1 MTVDELEVLITA
13 NTNELRKEIANANK
27 SINGLKKSAKDGTGG
42 VASAFKKLKTGII
55 SLGIG
60 KVIKDSIT
68 VGMDA
73 IESDSLFTTVMGDN
87 ADAVKSWSTE
97 IADALGLSA
106 VNMQKNIG
114 VIYNMTSSMGVAEQN
129 ALKMSKGVSVLA
141 EDMASFYNLD
151 STEAF
156 NKLRAG
162 LTGETEPLKAL
173 GVLVDENTVKQV
185 AYSEGIAENG
195 AELTQQ
201 QKVLARYVAILKQ
214 TGNAQG
220 DLARTLDSPSNMLRS
235 LKQGVENLGIAFS
248 NFLMPVIK
256 VVLPYLQAFT
266 KVVTQAANSLASFL
280 GFTGGSDASEETKKV
295 SKNVGGLASGYDNAT
310 KSAKKLKSQLAGFDE
325 MNVLQETQQSDSG
338 SSGSGGSSAGALDF
352 DLGEY
357 DAHLE
362 WIDQKADGLVD
373 KVKSILTFVGA
384 IGTTIAAWKIGSTL
398 LSFFTNPGD
407 LGFFKTMG
415 EMFGVADALPALTLG
430 EKFSSLG
437 GMIAAMAGT
446 VALAYGAFDA
456 LTNGVDWTNLA
467 LMIGGVTLAV
477 TGLYFAIKP
486 FSSTLAP
493 IIAGVV
499 AVAAGL
505 ALVVVGVNDFI
516 NNGPTLQNTILIIG
530 GAIAVAVGLATAGL
544 SVVVAAIVGAT
555 VAVGAFVAAIL
566 LEKPAI
572 LSVEEAQANLTAA
585 KERAAEAENSYVD
598 AVDAAEAAQK
608 RLADAEKAAGV
619 TGAEL
624 YAQVQSGTL
633 DYANMTD
640 AQKEVYKAYLDNE
653 KKQQDLKTA
662 TEELNAAKKAETLA
676 SYENQLA
683 LAKESGDYD
692 TFKNSVVDAFEKGE
706 LSAEEA
712 RDLIAKSMSEMSDDA
727 QQTFMQDLPN
737 SLKDG
742 LDPHKYESTGTK
754 ISKWFGNLWTGIKNI
769 FSVVGTW
776 FKEKF
781 DAAWTNVKNAFS
793 GVKTFFTG
801 IWNSIKEIF
810 SNVGTSIAEAVGGTV
825 KKAINTVLSVA
836 VKIINGFIDAINF
849 AISAINLIPG
859 VDIKKLTKL
868 EVPEMARGG
877 IVDRPTYA
885 MIGEAGKEAV
895 MPLER
900 NTGWIDQ
907 LAGKIAEKIGGNG
920 GGNID
925 LTVKLGEDTIFEK
938 FIEYGRSKAVET
950 NGEVVFA

>member
-27 SINGLKKSAKDGTGG
+27 SINGLKKSATNSSNGTLN
-42 VASAFKKLKTGII
+42 AFKKLKTGII

-60 KVIKDSIT
+60 KIIKDSIQL
-68 VGMDA
+68 GMDA
-73 IESDSLFTTVMGDN
+73 IESDSLFETVMGDN
-87 ADAVKSWSTE
+87 ADAVKSWSNN

-106 VNMQKNIG
+106 VTMQKNIG
-114 VIYNMTSSMGVAEQN
+114 VIYNMTSSMGVAGEN

-151 STEAF
+151 SAEAF

-173 GVLVDENTVKQV
+173 GILVDENTVKQV

-248 NFLMPVIK
+248 QFLMPVIK

-266 KVVTQAANSLASFL
+266 KVVTQAANGLAAFL
-280 GFTGGSDASEETKKV
+280 GFTGKSDASDETKKI
-295 SKNVGGLASGYDNAT
+295 SENVGGLAGGYDDAT

-325 MNVLQETQQSDSG
+325 MNVLQETPSDSDG
-338 SSGSGGSSAGALDF
+338 GTSGASVSGLDF
-352 DLGEY
+352 NLDEY

-362 WIDQKADGLVD
+362 WIEEKADGLVE
-373 KVKSILTFVGA
+373 KVKTALKLVGA
-384 IGTTIAAWKIGSTL
+384 IGTAIAAWKIGKTL
-398 LSFFTNPGD
+398 LSFFTNPVD
-407 LGFFKTMG
+407 LGFFRTMG
-415 EMFGVADALPALTLG
+415 EMFGVVDALPALTLG

-437 GMIAAMAGT
+437 GAIAAMAGS

-456 LTNGVDWTNLA
+456 LSNGVDWVNLA
-467 LMIGGVTLAV
+467 LMIGGLAVAV

-493 IIAGVV
+493 IIAGIV

-505 ALVVVGVNDFI
+505 VLVVVGVKDFI
-516 NNGPTLQNTILIIG
+516 ENGPTLQNTILIIG

-544 SVVVAAIVGAT
+544 SVLLSAVIGVT

-566 LEKPAI
+566 LEEPAI
-572 LSVEEAQANLTAA
+572 MSVEEAQKNLTAA
-585 KERAAEAENSYVD
+585 KEKAAEAENNYIS
-598 AVDAAEAAQK
+598 AVDAAEDAMK
-608 RLADAEKAAGV
+608 RLEEAEKAAGV
-619 TGAEL
+619 TGEEL

-633 DYANMTD
+633 DYADMTD
-640 AQKEVYKAYLDNE
+640 AQKEVYKAYIDNE
-653 KKQQDLKTA
+653 QKQKDLKAA

-683 LAKESGDYD
+683 LAKESGNYD
-692 TFKNSVVDAFEKGE
+692 DFKKSVVDAFEKGE
-706 LSAEEA
+706 LSADEA

-727 QQTFMQDLPN
+727 QQTFMKDLPS

-754 ISKWFGNLWTGIKNI
+754 ITKWFGNLWQGIKDV
-769 FSVVGTW
+769 FAGVGDFFADIGSTIGTAVAN
-776 FKEKF
+776 
-781 DAAWTNVKNAFS
+781 AAKSAINWVL
-793 GVKTFFTG
+793 
-801 IWNSIKEIF
+801 E
-810 SNVGTSIAEAVGGTV
+810 
-825 KKAINTVLSVA
+825 KAIG
-836 VKIINGFIDAINF
+836 IINGFISGINF
-849 AISAINLIPG
+849 AIGIINKIPG
-859 VDIKKLTKL
+859 VEITKLTPL
-868 EVPEMARGG
+868 EVPKFARGG
-877 IVDRPTYA
+877 VVDRPTLGVF
-885 MIGEAGKEAV
+885 GEAGKEAV

-907 LAGKIAEKIGGNG
+907 LADKIAEKIGGGSGEIN
-920 GGNID
+920 
-925 LTVKLGEDTIFEK
+925 LTVKLGEENIFNR
-938 FIEYGRSKAVET
+938 FIEYGRSKAFET